1 MEPAGAA
8 QPSGF
13 WKAIANVR
21 ALLFA
26 AWTFTLAVPLFIIM
40 VVMSPVVLLTD
51 KFRRL
56 AQHFVN
62 NLWAIASTVPF
73 YGVTI
78 KGAENL
84 PAASSPAVYVAN
96 HQSFMDIY
104 SLFHLQRPFKFI
116 SKTSNFLI
124 PIVGWSMFMTA

>member
-1 MEPAGAA
+1 MYEMHFTPA
-8 QPSGF
+8 P
-13 WKAIANVR
+13 NDR
-21 ALLFA
+21 A
-26 AWTFTLAVPLFIIM
+26 TP
-40 VVMSPVVLLTD
+40 
-51 KFRRL
+51 RRL

-96 HQSFMDIY
+96 HQSFM
-104 SLFHLQRPFKFI
+104 
-116 SKTSNFLI
+116 
-124 PIVGWSMFMTA
+124 VGWVGMCFCVGCVGVCMHYVFSVCD

>member
-1 MEPAGAA
+1 MDACPSFSITAPHAAAFCCLAAPGPPPPDLNPAAA

-51 KFRRL
+51 KFRWGVL
-56 AQHFVN
+56 ATPWFVFICIGCGSG
-62 NLWAIASTVPF
+62 LST
-73 YGVTI
+73 
-78 KGAENL
+78 
-84 PAASSPAVYVAN
+84 
-96 HQSFMDIY
+96 
-104 SLFHLQRPFKFI
+104 SLTGDTCK
-116 SKTSNFLI
+116 
-124 PIVGWSMFMTA
+124 